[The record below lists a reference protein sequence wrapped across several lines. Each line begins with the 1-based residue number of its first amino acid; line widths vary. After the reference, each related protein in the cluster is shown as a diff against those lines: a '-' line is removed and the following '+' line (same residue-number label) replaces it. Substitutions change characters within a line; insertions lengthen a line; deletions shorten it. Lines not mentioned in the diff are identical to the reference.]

1 MVCKHLRVLVA
12 VRRYISVVVV
22 AVCMFLPDVSLPK
35 IKFQSINQ
43 SVNHLLFSYYLYA
56 VERIGTLNP
65 ALYSADE
72 ANDFYDI
79 PSGHVGRVWFSVE
92 YDRQVE
98 RLTVTLIKARNLPLE
113 TIKADIRAS
122 PDSFARFDSDLYQS
136 SIHKLINLIIKLTTI
151 HS

>member
-1 MVCKHLRVLVA
+1 MIVLSALASVLFPMVCKHLTKGTCCCTRIHLCCGCRCLHV
-12 VRRYISVVVV
+12 
-22 AVCMFLPDVSLPK
+22 LPDVSLPK

-43 SVNHLLFSYYLYA
+43 SVNHLLLSYYLYA

-122 PDSFARFDSDLYQS
+122 PDSFARFDSDLY
-136 SIHKLINLIIKLTTI
+136 
-151 HS
+151 